1 MNPWLGI
8 LLVLALLGL
17 AFLLLRLFEKHR
29 SPHPEVLRKLMHVPM
44 GLITASFPWLFDQA
58 WPVLLLAASSL
69 AVLVLVRSGFS
80 ATRSVRGV
88 LHGVERSSWGELLFP
103 VSVALL
109 FVLAQGDPLLYSV
122 PILILALADAVAALI
137 GVYYGQT
144 QFKTLEGSKSIEG
157 SFAFFIVAFLCVHV
171 AVLLFTDSGRVESL
185 LIGLLMGIIVMLFEA
200 VAWRGLDNLF
210 IPVASFALLKSYL
223 DADAMDLS
231 VRLVV
236 ILLLGVFLM
245 FWRRRSTL
253 DDSALIGAGLVAYGA
268 WAVGDLYWLLVPV
281 SVFVVATL
289 LAQRMQADGRK
300 PIHTVYALLS
310 VAGPGLAWLVLN
322 RNVGSADLFFAYAV
336 AFSAHLT
343 MFGVSYAHYGLGHLS
358 VPRITPAIL
367 QGVGVLV
374 LPYLLMWGLDWRLL
388 TAVGLGT
395 VLLASAG
402 ILFLRLQP
410 ALDDCPATA
419 DRWIRQALIAGGIS
433 LLAWLSVAVV
443 GPGVLPG

>member
-44 GLITASFPWLFDQA
+44 GLITASFPWLFDQV
-58 WPVLLLAASSL
+58 WPVLLLAAGSL

-171 AVLLFTDSGRVESL
+171 AVLLFTDTGRVESL

>member
-44 GLITASFPWLFDQA
+44 GLITASFPWLFDQV

-171 AVLLFTDSGRVESL
+171 AVLLFTDTGRVESL

-322 RNVGSADLFFAYAV
+322 RNGGSADLFFAYAV

>member
-1 MNPWLGI
+1 
-8 LLVLALLGL
+8 
-17 AFLLLRLFEKHR
+17 
-29 SPHPEVLRKLMHVPM
+29 M
-44 GLITASFPWLFDQA
+44 GLITASFPWLFDQV

-171 AVLLFTDSGRVESL
+171 AVLLFTDTGRVESL

-322 RNVGSADLFFAYAV
+322 RNGGSADLFFAYAV

-374 LPYLLMWGLDWRLL
+374 LPFLLMWGLDWRLL

>member
-44 GLITASFPWLFDQA
+44 GLITASFPWLFDQV

-322 RNVGSADLFFAYAV
+322 RNGGSADLFFAYAV

>member
-1 MNPWLGI
+1 MNPWLGM
-8 LLVLALLGL
+8 LLVLTLLGL
-17 AFLLLRLFEKHR
+17 AFLLLRLFEKSR
-29 SPHPEVLRKLMHVPM
+29 SPHPEVLRKMMHVPM
-44 GLITASFPWLFDQA
+44 GLITAAFPWLFDQV
-58 WPVLLLAASSL
+58 WPVLLLAAGSL

-80 ATRSVRGV
+80 GTLSVRGV

-109 FVLAQGDPLLYSV
+109 FVLAQGDALLYSV

-137 GVYYGQT
+137 GVYYGQI

-157 SFAFFIVAFLCVHV
+157 SFAFLVVTFLCVHV
-171 AVLLFTDSGRVESL
+171 AVLLFTDTGRIESL

-200 VAWRGLDNLF
+200 VSWRGLDNLF

-223 DADAMDLS
+223 DSDAVDLS

-236 ILLLGVFLM
+236 ILLLGLFLA

-268 WAVGDLYWLLVPV
+268 WAVGDLYWLLVAV

-289 LAQRMQADGRK
+289 LAQRMQTEGRK

-322 RNVGSADLFFAYAV
+322 RNAGSSELFFAYAV

-343 MFGVSYAHYGLGHLS
+343 MFGVSHAHYGLETLPPS
-358 VPRITPAIL
+358 RITPAIL
-367 QGVGVLV
+367 QGLGILV
-374 LPYLLMWGLDWRLL
+374 LPFFLMWGFDRRLF
-388 TAVGLGT
+388 AVVLVGGALLVLAGL
-395 VLLASAG
+395 A
-402 ILFLRLQP
+402 FLRLQP
-410 ALDDCPATA
+410 ALDDCPETA
-419 DRWIRQALIAGGIS
+419 DRWIRQALIAGGLS
-433 LLAWLSVAVV
+433 ALAWLSVAMA
-443 GPGVLPG
+443 GLGGLQG